1 MQQITER
8 IKLWIRYSIEKN
20 EYNANILEEDIYKP
34 IVKPIIDNLK
44 SQLNM
49 IYSELIKNYK
59 DSKDLISE
67 VINLI
72 DRIERWEKVIDR
84 LWLEFYELSA
94 KYELERYEEYSII
107 DGNFEVDERLESNF
121 IRYLLRLSEFDPV
134 KALRILTSP
143 AIEFKGKVLFMPIR
157 YIYQKIKFKY
167 DEKQLEDEIMNAVIE
182 EELHKVVTKLEGEEV
197 SAKLDNVMGK
207 IWLHLRGE

>member
-1 MQQITER
+1 
-8 IKLWIRYSIEKN
+8 
-20 EYNANILEEDIYKP
+20 
-34 IVKPIIDNLK
+34 
-44 SQLNM
+44 M

-107 DGNFEVDERLESNF
+107 DGNFEVDEKLESNF

-167 DEKQLEDEIMNAVIE
+167 DDAKIEDEIVNVIIE
-182 EELHKVVTKLEGEEV
+182 EELHKVITKLEGEEV